1 MAFSFCICPQVD
13 AFTVW
18 RKRGLKV
25 MIYVKGK
32 KSKRCLPIKSR
43 IWPFVAFNVNEIT
56 VLEKP
61 GWYPHWPPL
70 AVSSRLD
77 YCNALLCGAPGAT
90 FDKLQRVQNN
100 LARVVCQ
107 RGGRADAG
115 PLLRSLLVASSE
127 AAGHVQGRTDDLQGA
142 PHSNAGVSQRSV
154 ADPRASTVSAII

>member
-77 YCNALLCGAPGAT
+77 YCNALLRLTCGY
-90 FDKLQRVQNN
+90 F
-100 LARVVCQ
+100 
-107 RGGRADAG
+107 
-115 PLLRSLLVASSE
+115 
-127 AAGHVQGRTDDLQGA
+127 
-142 PHSNAGVSQRSV
+142 
-154 ADPRASTVSAII
+154 